1 MASATRRL
9 INWAAAFEDGALI
22 RAAFFGLLS
31 ATAVILYLDYSELS
45 SRAPPPDAG
54 SLSPILPAFDP
65 NAPQGT
71 PGPEITTPP
80 ATLQAPLNVALVSGA
95 SVRLRSKSIQRA
107 PSP

>member
-45 SRAPPPDAG
+45 SRAPPPDEG
-54 SLSPILPAFDP
+54 GDRK
-65 NAPQGT
+65 
-71 PGPEITTPP
+71 
-80 ATLQAPLNVALVSGA
+80 
-95 SVRLRSKSIQRA
+95 SVV
-107 PSP
+107 